1 MPTVQTTFPV
11 NHLVAVAGAVFGSKP
26 LTESRLA
33 AASIP
38 FGTFVC
44 RRASPADGVDQC
56 ASPAAT
62 ADVTARLLGIAMYND
77 TARNGFGYEQYQG
90 VTYMR
95 KGLCWVP
102 CESACVE
109 GVQPFIRFAVGTG
122 LILGAAYNAAD
133 TASCV
138 QFGTPAIIFRNTL
151 AAAGL
156 ALVEINLP
164 G

>member
-1 MPTVQTTFPV
+1 MPTIQTTFPI
-11 NHLVAVAGAVFGSKP
+11 NHTAAVAGAVFGAKP

-33 AASIP
+33 AAAIP

-56 ASPAAT
+56 ANPAAS

-102 CESACVE
+102 CESAITE
-109 GVQPFIRFAVGTG
+109 GIDPFVRFAAGTG
-122 LILGAAYNAAD
+122 TILGAVYNGAD
-133 TASCV
+133 TASAV
-138 QFGTPAIIFRNTL
+138 ATGL
-151 AAAGL
+151 AGVRTRSALSAAGL
-156 ALVEINLP
+156 VLIEINLP
-164 G
+164 